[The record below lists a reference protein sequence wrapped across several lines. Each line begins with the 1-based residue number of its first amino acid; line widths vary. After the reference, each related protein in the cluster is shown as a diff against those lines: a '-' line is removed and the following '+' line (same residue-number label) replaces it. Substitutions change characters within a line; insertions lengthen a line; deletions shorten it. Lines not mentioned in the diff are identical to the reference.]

1 MSTDPAG
8 PSDPAD
14 PGAPTR
20 RESRPAT
27 RAITAGRRGSGR
39 SLAPPIWASSTWSS
53 TGLDDTHDRA
63 TAMRNTEFYARYGN
77 PTVAA
82 FEDAVAELEGAEAA
96 LAFASGM
103 GAVAATVL
111 ALCSSGDH
119 IVAQRDLYGGTL
131 AFLDNTCRRLGIETT
146 YVDPAVPNAF
156 ADAVEAGRT
165 VLVMAETPSNPLLGI
180 IDLDRLGEIRGPF
193 TMVDSTFATPLGQN
207 PLAHGVD
214 LVVHSATKG
223 IAGHNDATLGVIAGE
238 TEIIDTVWASA
249 VLHGAVASPYDALN
263 GLRGIRTLNA
273 RLAHQSAAAQ
283 MIAETLEAHPGI
295 TAVHYPGLESH
306 PGHGLAAR
314 QMRQFGT
321 VLSCRVA
328 GGRERIAAMFARLEL
343 CRPATSLGGPE
354 TLVTHPATSAN
365 VSMDPAQR
373 DAIGVTEDLMRIS
386 VGLED
391 PADVI
396 ADLIGALDTAQ
407 A

>member
-1 MSTDPAG
+1 
-8 PSDPAD
+8 
-14 PGAPTR
+14 
-20 RESRPAT
+20 
-27 RAITAGRRGSGR
+27 
-39 SLAPPIWASSTWSS
+39 
-53 TGLDDTHDRA
+53 
-63 TAMRNTEFYARYGN
+63 MRDTEFYSRYGN

-82 FEDAVAELEGAEAA
+82 FEDAIADLEGAETA

-131 AFLDNTCRRLGIETT
+131 AFLDNTARRLGIETT
-146 YVDPAVPNAF
+146 YVDATVPDAF
-156 ADAVEAGRT
+156 SDAVQPGRT
-165 VLVMAETPSNPLLGI
+165 TLVMAETPSNPLLGI
-180 IDLDRLGEIRGPF
+180 IDLDRLGAIRGPF

-214 LVVHSATKG
+214 LVLHSATKG

-238 TEIIDTVWASA
+238 AELIDTIWASA

-273 RLAHQSAAAQ
+273 RLAHQTAAAHAV
-283 MIAETLEAHPGI
+283 AEALEAQPLI
-295 TAVHYPGLESH
+295 TAVHYPGLTSH
-306 PGHGLAAR
+306 PGHALAAA
-314 QMRQFGT
+314 QMHHFGT

-328 GGRERIAAMFARLEL
+328 GGRDLVAAMFERLEL

-365 VSMDPAQR
+365 VAMDPAQR
-373 DAIGVTEDLMRIS
+373 DGVGITEDLMRIS

-391 PADVI
+391 PADII
-396 ADLIGALDTAQ
+396 ADLVGALTGAQ
-407 A
+407 EK

>member
-1 MSTDPAG
+1 
-8 PSDPAD
+8 
-14 PGAPTR
+14 
-20 RESRPAT
+20 
-27 RAITAGRRGSGR
+27 
-39 SLAPPIWASSTWSS
+39 
-53 TGLDDTHDRA
+53 
-63 TAMRNTEFYARYGN
+63 MRDTEFYSRYGN

-82 FEDAVAELEGAEAA
+82 FEDAIADLEGAEAA

-131 AFLDNTCRRLGIETT
+131 AFLDNTARRLGIETT
-146 YVDPAVPNAF
+146 YVDATVPDAF
-156 ADAVEAGRT
+156 SDAVQPGRT
-165 VLVMAETPSNPLLGI
+165 TLVMAETPSNPLLGI
-180 IDLDRLGEIRGPF
+180 IDLDRLAAIRGPF

-214 LVVHSATKG
+214 LVLHSATKG

-238 TEIIDTVWASA
+238 AELIDTIWASA

-273 RLAHQSAAAQ
+273 RLAHQTAAAQ
-283 MIAETLEAHPGI
+283 AVAEALEAQPLI
-295 TAVHYPGLESH
+295 TAVHYPGLTSH
-306 PGHGLAAR
+306 PGHALAAA
-314 QMRQFGT
+314 QMRHFGA

-328 GGRERIAAMFARLEL
+328 GGRDLVAAMFERLEL

-365 VSMDPAQR
+365 VAMDPAQR
-373 DAIGVTEDLMRIS
+373 DGVGITEDLVRIS

-391 PADVI
+391 PADII
-396 ADLIGALDTAQ
+396 ADLVGALTAAQ
-407 A
+407 EK